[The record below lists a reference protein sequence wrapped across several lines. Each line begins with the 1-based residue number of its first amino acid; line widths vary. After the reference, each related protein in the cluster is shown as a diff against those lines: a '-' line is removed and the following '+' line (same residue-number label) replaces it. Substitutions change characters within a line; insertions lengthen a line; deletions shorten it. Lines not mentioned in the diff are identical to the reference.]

1 MGAPDRHTIGDVEH
15 AGAAIPEEHAARPV
29 EQAAEATRA
38 GSYGQVLQ
46 GISAVVAPAT
56 LLGGIAFYF
65 GWQRVRAFDAYF
77 GLNPGAV
84 GYSTRDYVLNSLN
97 ALFLPVMV
105 VLLGVIAL
113 ALAHA
118 YVGRVHR
125 SGRRPHTLR
134 WLSEL
139 GLWIGALLLVGGG
152 LGAFG
157 AFPFHTPYLIATLLP
172 AAGVLLLAH
181 AVDLRARL
189 RGDPPISPAGRVF
202 VGLFVA
208 VCLFWAAGF
217 YAGTVGRDQARAL
230 ARHLDE
236 LPGVTMS
243 GTTSGLAGAGG
254 ESATGGGIA
263 GTRSRG
269 SRGFR
274 LLTVA
279 NGKLFLLPD
288 GWKAR
293 RGKLY
298 AVDEADAKGLAFTP
312 GTVHGS
318 SAVNSAVAGGPPVSG
333 GCSPPAACVV
343 RGSVHRVGALAVRV
357 DAAGERALA
366 VLVNRTDRPVRGVS
380 LTGTLAKNLQPFVVG
395 AASCRVGR
403 GRFTCGLDPIPPRS
417 TLKLRITYRA
427 NAYVKGTLLVRVGSA
442 HESLPFVLSRD

>member
-1 MGAPDRHTIGDVEH
+1 MEH
-15 AGAAIPEEHAARPV
+15 AGAAIPEEHAAVVEENADARPSP
-29 EQAAEATRA
+29 Q
-38 GSYGQVLQ
+38 YGQVIQ

-56 LLGGIAFYF
+56 LLTGIAFYF

-105 VLLGVIAL
+105 VLLSVIAL

-118 YVGRVHR
+118 FIGRVHR
-125 SGRRPHTLR
+125 SGQRPHTLR

-139 GLWIGALLLVGGG
+139 WLWIGVVLLVVGG

-181 AVDLRARL
+181 SVDLRARL
-189 RGDPPISPAGRVF
+189 RGDPPISPAGRVL

-217 YAGTVGRDQARAL
+217 YAGTVGRDQAKTL
-230 ARHLDE
+230 AGHLDE

-243 GTTSGLAGAGG
+243 GAAELAPAGG
-254 ESATGGGIA
+254 GVASNGGIA
-263 GTRSRG
+263 GTQTQKK
-269 SRGFR
+269 RGFR

-279 NGKLFLLPD
+279 NGTLFLLPD
-288 GWKAR
+288 GWKAK

-298 AVDEADAKGLAFTP
+298 AVAEADAKSLAFTP
-312 GTVHGS
+312 GKVYGS
-318 SAVNSAVAGGPPVSG
+318 SAIASAGAGGPAVSG
-333 GCSPPAACVV
+333 GCPKCIV
-343 RGSVHRVGALAVRV
+343 RGKVHNVGSLAVRI
-357 DAAGERALA
+357 DDAGETAIA
-366 VLVNRTDRPVRGVS
+366 VLMNRTRRPVSRVS
-380 LTGTLAKNLQPFVVG
+380 LKGTLAKHIQPFVLG
-395 AASCRVGR
+395 AASCRLGQAQ
-403 GRFTCGLDPIPPRS
+403 FTCTVDPIRPRS
-417 TLKLRITYRA
+417 TMKLRITYRA

-442 HESLPFVLSRD
+442 HESLAFVLSQE